1 MERISMGPVGGNG
14 GKPFENYDIPDDA
27 RVTAVH
33 VFAEWVVNAVQLEYV
48 DRDGRGGG
56 RPPIGGLGGEHFV
69 FTLEE
74 DEYLTGISGYA
85 GWYVDSVCFHTN
97 KRTSPPF
104 GGAGGEREFSFEAP
118 AGHEIAGLFGRSD
131 WHIDALGVNLRPLAA
146 RPEPAA
152 GADELEAVEAAGGDS
167 APWMEIVN
175 QGEPIDA
182 SVALR
187 RRKIASQEELDAL
200 EDEAVA
206 EAIAAFEDRE
216 EGEGVVDVAVYT
228 QVLGDEAGDET
239 IAVVMAVAAETE
251 NLELVGDDPVETAV
265 MVVDDIA
272 NEDDIAALE
281 AEAAEG
287 AVEALQE
294 EMGESDDDLDIT
306 IYTGVGEEDGQNYAA
321 VVAIATKVA
330 AEPTPAAPKT
340 PAKGEKRAPRL
351 KDLER
356 VEGIGPK
363 IAELLVEH
371 DIQDLAALAVAP
383 VERLRE
389 ILAGAGRRFRLADPT
404 TWPEQAA
411 LGAKGL
417 WDDLAA
423 LQTHLKGG
431 R

>member
-48 DRDGRGGG
+48 QSDGRGGG
-56 RPPIGGLGGEHFV
+56 RPPIGGLGGQHFV

-97 KRTSPPF
+97 KRMSPLF
-104 GGAGGEREFSFEAP
+104 GGAGGEREFSFDAP
-118 AGHEIAGLFGRSD
+118 PGHEIAGLFGRSD
-131 WHIDALGVNLRPLAA
+131 WHIDALGINLRPLAA

-152 GADELEAVEAAGGDS
+152 GTDELEADDS
-167 APWMEIVN
+167 DHAPWMEIVS

-187 RRKIASQEELDAL
+187 RRKINSQEELDAL

-206 EAIAAFEDRE
+206 EAIAAFESRE

-228 QVLGDEAGDET
+228 QVSGDEAGDET
-239 IAVVMAVAAETE
+239 VAVVMAVAAETE
-251 NLELVGDDPVETAV
+251 NLELVGDDLVETAV

-294 EMGESDDDLDIT
+294 EMGESEDDLDIT
-306 IYTGVGEEDGQNYAA
+306 IYTGVSEEDGQNYAA

-330 AEPTPAAPKT
+330 APPAASAPET
-340 PAKGEKRAPRL
+340 PAKGEKRPPRL

-371 DIQDLAALAVAP
+371 NIHDLADLAAAP

-423 LQTHLKGG
+423 LQTRLKGG